1 MKHHNTTH
9 HKFWFHHEQIT
20 SCRVQMV
27 FLLLKQ
33 MMEHEVC
40 RLVSPEHADRLP
52 TVWGKKHK
60 LQNHN
65 DAAKFTTGCWNMV
78 VQQRSFYSGSE
89 AGGLHGAGNVAL
101 SKWLEP
107 NVRLSVV
114 SRAQEGREWNSLEGR
129 GWHHSQLLVTPVG
142 TSNDVPGDLE
152 RRSHHRKGLKI
163 CIFALPWLWAMSEL
177 VIITTVCRGMLMW
190 TSNFVELWM
199 DNSQSGLTW
208 E

>member
-1 MKHHNTTH
+1 MSKSLHAVFKWCSFFWNKWWNMKFVDWFRQNMRTGFLQFGEKSTNSKTTM
-9 HKFWFHHEQIT
+9 T
-20 SCRVQMV
+20 
-27 FLLLKQ
+27 
-33 MMEHEVC
+33 
-40 RLVSPEHADRLP
+40 
-52 TVWGKKHK
+52 T
-60 LQNHN
+60 QN
-65 DAAKFTTGCWNMV
+65 FTTGCWNMV
-78 VQQRSFYSGSE
+78 VQQRSLLLWLWGRGSSW
-89 AGGLHGAGNVAL
+89 GRNVAL

-177 VIITTVCRGMLMW
+177 VIIATVCRGMLMW